1 MSESGGTQGGVQSAG
16 GAGDLIATVVRAA
29 GRIAGVTTALDAE
42 VVLST
47 LLGGVYRAL
56 GADRGPAQD
65 AFVGTLREHLR
76 GSTDPVAPV
85 VAAVL
90 DGEPLAR
97 HDGVPAWTGALGA
110 VRATGGYAYGDRYG
124 DQTSYVATF
133 AYEDPELG
141 GPEHA
146 VVVLADHNL
155 GMAKDVLVLA
165 PAGPVLEQLHSS
177 VLNDAEAMTWL
188 SEVPLATV
196 RAAALAYLRA
206 ADVADE
212 LPDGESL
219 PANRAL
225 ALARL
230 VLLPEAAGTD
240 AESAGGAEA
249 AERAA
254 ASVAEEFLDSPEAE
268 LAGLA
273 ATEDPH
279 GESVRY
285 CLGLV
290 IDFGTDRGGD
300 PLRWSPQSVTA
311 FLTEWVHQRAVL
323 DGVDMV
329 TLPVVL
335 SAWIVW
341 AGRRLDLPDRAV
353 QETFQQVSAERDEFE
368 RLYATGERRSPAA
381 EAMAQ
386 LVADG
391 VDPADEAAVDAWL
404 RAYNAEHG

>member
-1 MSESGGTQGGVQSAG
+1 MAETGAQPAG
-16 GAGDLIATVVRAA
+16 GEGGLVAAVVRAA
-29 GRIAGVTTALDAE
+29 GRIAEVPSAFDAE

-47 LLGGVYRAL
+47 LLGGVYRAQ
-56 GADRGPAQD
+56 GADRGAAQD
-65 AFVGTLREHLR
+65 AFVGRLREHLL
-76 GSTDPVAPV
+76 SSPDPVAPV
-85 VAAVL
+85 IAAVL
-90 DGEPLAR
+90 DGEPLAE
-97 HDGVPAWTGALGA
+97 HDGAPAWAGALGA

-133 AYEDPELG
+133 AYEDLELG

-155 GMAKDVLVLA
+155 GMAKEVFVLA
-165 PAGPVLEQLHSS
+165 PAGPVLEQLRGS
-177 VLNDAEAMTWL
+177 VLGDTEAMTWL

-206 ADVADE
+206 TDVAEE
-212 LPDGESL
+212 LPAGESL

-230 VLLPEAAGTD
+230 VLLPEAAD
-240 AESAGGAEA
+240 AGASEAGAVEAGGAGAAGREA
-249 AERAA
+249 GVAA
-254 ASVAEEFLDSPEAE
+254 AFLASPEAE

-273 ATEDPH
+273 ATGDPH

-285 CLGLV
+285 CLGLIV
-290 IDFGTDRGGD
+290 GFGTGRGGD

-323 DGVDMV
+323 DSVDAV
-329 TLPVVL
+329 TLPAVL
-335 SAWIVW
+335 GAWIVW

-353 QETFQQVSAERDEFE
+353 EETFQQVSAVRAEFD

-381 EAMAQ
+381 EAMAR

-391 VDPADEAAVDAWL
+391 VDPTDEAAVDAWL

>member
-1 MSESGGTQGGVQSAG
+1 MAESGAQPTDGESGLLA
-16 GAGDLIATVVRAA
+16 AVVRAA
-29 GRIAGVTTALDAE
+29 GRIAGVPTAFDAE

-56 GADRGPAQD
+56 GADRGATQD
-65 AFVGTLREHLR
+65 AFVDRLREHLL

-85 VAAVL
+85 VVAVL
-90 DGEPLAR
+90 DGEPLAQD
-97 HDGVPAWTGALGA
+97 DGVPAWAGALGA
-110 VRATGGYAYGDRYG
+110 IRATGGYAYGDRYG

-155 GMAKDVLVLA
+155 GMAKEVLVLA
-165 PAGPVLEQLHSS
+165 PAGPVLEQLRTS
-177 VLNDAEAMTWL
+177 VLGDTEAMTWL

-206 ADVADE
+206 ADVAEE
-212 LPDGESL
+212 LPAGESL

-230 VLLPEAAGTD
+230 ALLPEAAGAGA
-240 AESAGGAEA
+240 AEAEA
-249 AERAA
+249 ARPEVGAA
-254 ASVAEEFLDSPEAE
+254 AEFLGSPEAE

-273 ATEDPH
+273 VTGDPR

-285 CLGLV
+285 CLGLIV
-290 IDFGTDRGGD
+290 DFGTGRGGD

-323 DGVDMV
+323 DDVDVV
-329 TLPVVL
+329 TLPGVL
-335 SAWIVW
+335 GAWIVW
-341 AGRRLDLPDRAV
+341 AGRRLDLPDHAV
-353 QETFQQVSAERDEFE
+353 QETFQQVGAERAEFE
-368 RLYATGERRSPAA
+368 RLYATGERRSAAA

-391 VDPADEAAVDAWL
+391 VDPSDEAAVDAWL
-404 RAYNAEHG
+404 RAYNAQHG